1 MIAQTLHR
9 LVVQKTRNPHI
20 QFLRY
25 LFVGGSSA
33 VVDLGTYSILTTMFE
48 MNIYLAALIG
58 YTLGFAFNHF
68 LSVIWIF
75 ESKHSRRKEVTI
87 AYTIALGGLLWT
99 ELLLYV
105 FVDMFGIGRIIG
117 KVMTQVIVLAW
128 NFGMRKKF
136 VFH

>member
-9 LVVQKTRNPHI
+9 LVVAKTRNPRI

-33 VVDLGTYSILTTMFE
+33 IVDLGIYSVLTTVLE

-58 YTLGFAFNHF
+58 YTVGFAFNHF
-68 LSVIWIF
+68 LSVLWIF

-87 AYTIALGGLLWT
+87 AYSIAIGGLLWT
-99 ELLLYV
+99 EVLLLV
-105 FVDMFGIGRIIG
+105 FVDMLGIGRIVG
-117 KVMTQVIVLAW
+117 KAMTQVIVLGW